1 MKYQEIA
8 KDMASKINN
17 GFYTDRLPSEAD
29 LMEEYA
35 TSRNTIRNAL
45 DTLYNQGIIK
55 RIQGS
60 GCFVRSAAWTK
71 KRDQYGK
78 QSRF

>member
-29 LMEEYA
+29 LMEKYA
-35 TSRNTIRNAL
+35 ADASSI
-45 DTLYNQGIIK
+45 
-55 RIQGS
+55 
-60 GCFVRSAAWTK
+60 VRCTVEK
-71 KRDQYGK
+71 M
-78 QSRF
+78 

>member
-29 LMEEYA
+29 LMEKYCHQ
-35 TSRNTIRNAL
+35 SQ
-45 DTLYNQGIIK
+45 Y
-55 RIQGS
+55 
-60 GCFVRSAAWTK
+60 
-71 KRDQYGK
+71 DQK
-78 QSRF
+78 CA

>member
-29 LMEEYA
+29 LMENMPPVA
-35 TSRNTIRNAL
+35 IRSKMRLMLCTIRASSSAFKAA
-45 DTLYNQGIIK
+45 DVSSI
-55 RIQGS
+55 
-60 GCFVRSAAWTK
+60 VRCTVEK
-71 KRDQYGK
+71 M
-78 QSRF
+78 